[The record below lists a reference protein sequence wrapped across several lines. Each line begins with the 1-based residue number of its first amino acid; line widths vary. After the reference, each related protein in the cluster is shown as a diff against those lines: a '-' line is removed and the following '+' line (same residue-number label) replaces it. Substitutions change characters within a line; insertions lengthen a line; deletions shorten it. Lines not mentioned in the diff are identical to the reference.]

1 MKKGLLSILAGALVL
16 VGCQNYDDQFDNLES
31 QISALASTVAGLS
44 QVQSDLSALAG
55 TVTALSST
63 VNGLGDT
70 IDTAVADGLTDIQAD
85 IDAIETAVADVAS
98 SEEVSALQDAV
109 DASQS
114 DLDELL
120 ANSSVF
126 QGAITI
132 NSPATLD
139 VYHQMG
145 SAIAIVNEAVNIT
158 MKSSM
163 DETKMQEVINEI
175 LVTTGDFSYTSEASS
190 ISEMTFN
197 NLSATGSLTVE
208 QAGGYQFQS
217 LGSAT
222 VIDLGDAFKS
232 SVTKVDFRELTS
244 VVRFETENVA
254 DEIRFTKAVE
264 CHLTKLVYY
273 PNTSLTI
280 VLDEG
285 AALPLALDDVDA
297 SGAQEN
303 RTLSITGPD
312 SITIENWTDGT
323 LSFTDVKTVVVNGF
337 EGTINANGGVES
349 LTADKYAIAG
359 TLGADLETIT
369 LTGITDPDDTTD
381 VSGPAIN
388 LVDQTNVETLTLAGK
403 LASINVEGCNNL
415 ATAVIS
421 ADVAGSIVL
430 GDTATGDG
438 NSDLNSVTLTGAK
451 ATSIEVSQNA
461 DLETLTI
468 DLTFRKGTAAA
479 AVLDGT
485 LTVKDN
491 ASLESLTVS
500 SDKIETLDVSGND
513 DLTTLDFTGVTTFGA
528 TGEPSVTIQDNDLTA
543 STAVDSDDTTAT
555 DDGAAATDLGSFTT
569 NSGMATLKT
578 YLAAVAADADATA
591 GVYFDTVESYTNE
604 SDTESTDQTWSS
616 ATQPVATK
624 VLVKQPETTAG
635 LGGTKGKVAFKLS
648 GVANTDIVSI
658 QLKGTEILSG
668 DADQTYDSAGALVLS
683 NSNSIN
689 VDRIKDNVH
698 LSNATALGVTLNA
711 YIGGNDTFT
720 VSFVEQGAAA
730 AGGGFSNGERY
741 STAAALS
748 GAVSA
753 AKDATYLYGGIGT
766 DDVMTFTVGSNSVTA
781 VISNNVSGTDV
792 STPGYASNVAHAI
805 YNAFHAKYGVA
816 GTSSSTALVSIALIA
831 TSDSNGD
838 DSNSFTITGLDPGSS
853 TNGLDV
859 SFSIANST
867 TGPTSV
873 THSTSAL
880 DYLLGATRSTA
891 DNETISDDLIITL
904 ESNTAG
910 TILNKVA
917 TAGNPAT
924 ATDGTYAISY
934 SGTAAL
940 TTLVASGYLSNAT
953 DPLAGTISK
962 NYESRSDVRPAE
974 GATAGSGDAEDFSRV
989 HWLGS

>member
-85 IDAIETAVADVAS
+85 INAIETAVADVAS

-145 SAIAIVNEAVNIT
+145 SAIAIVNSSVDIT

-163 DETKMQEVINEI
+163 DETKMQSVIDNI
-175 LVTTGDFSYTSEASS
+175 LVTTQDFTYTSEASS

-232 SVTKVDFRELTS
+232 SVTKIDFRELTS

-297 SGAQEN
+297 NGDQEN

-312 SITIENWTDGT
+312 SVTIENWTDGE

-337 EGTINANGGVES
+337 EGKINAKDGVES
-349 LTADKYAIAG
+349 LTANKYAIAG
-359 TLGADLETIT
+359 TLGADLETIN
-369 LTGITDPDDTTD
+369 LTGATDPDTASD

-403 LASINVEGCNNL
+403 FKSINVEGCNNL
-415 ATAVIS
+415 ATATIS

-430 GDTATGDG
+430 GDTASGDG

-461 DLETLTI
+461 DLESLTI
-468 DLTFRKGTAAA
+468 DLTFRAGTATG
-479 AVLDGT
+479 AVLDGAV
-485 LTVKDN
+485 TVKDN

-500 SDKIETLDVSGND
+500 SDKIETLDISGND

-528 TGEPSVTIQDNDLTA
+528 TGKPNVTIQDNDLTA
-543 STAVDSDDTTAT
+543 TTAVDSDDTTAT
-555 DDGAAATDLGSFTT
+555 SDGAASTDLGSFTT

-604 SDTESTDQTWSS
+604 SDSESTDQTWTS
-616 ATQPVATK
+616 ASQPVATK
-624 VLVKQPETTAG
+624 VLVKKPETTPGKGATKSKKAIVISSIADGDAIQVSVGG
-635 LGGTKGKVAFKLS
+635 LAEAGGTKLFEGGT
-648 GVANTDIVSI
+648 GV
-658 QLKGTEILSG
+658 
-668 DADQTYDSAGALVLS
+668 TYSSSELVLS
-683 NSNSIN
+683 GIPD
-689 VDRIKDNVH
+689 VDIARIKNAAHATRATGANVTIDAKRVEFGSVMSVSLVAH
-698 LSNATALGVTLNA
+698 PGSENVTP
-711 YIGGNDTFT
+711 T
-720 VSFVEQGAAA
+720 VV
-730 AGGGFSNGERY
+730 GERY
-741 STAAALS
+741 LYASTLAAGTSDS
-748 GAVSA
+748 GL
-753 AKDATYLYGGIGT
+753 TGIGT
-766 DDVMTFTVGSNSVTA
+766 DDVITFSVGSNSVTA
-781 VISNNVSGTDV
+781 VLAANATESHTAAVADV
-792 STPGYASNVAHAI
+792 IMSAWAS
-805 YNAFHAKYGVA
+805 KYGTA
-816 GTSSSTALVSIALIA
+816 GTASTTAVASLYLGKSTGAIQVSALDRGSRGYGLLVAL
-831 TSDSNGD
+831 
-838 DSNSFTITGLDPGSS
+838 
-853 TNGLDV
+853 
-859 SFSIANST
+859 SIANST

-873 THSTSAL
+873 SHIASNL
-880 DYLLGATRSTA
+880 DWVIGATRSSS
-891 DNETISDDLIITL
+891 DNSTTSDNIVITV
-904 ESNTAG
+904 ESNDAG
-910 TILNKVA
+910 TVLDRVA
-917 TAGNPAT
+917 DLTERTSSVVVSGTGIVTAPLFAAT
-924 ATDGTYAISY
+924 YTVNSTDVSAGSQTIQTESRNDARVAEDGTQ
-934 SGTAAL
+934 
-940 TTLVASGYLSNAT
+940 
-953 DPLAGTISK
+953 
-962 NYESRSDVRPAE
+962 
-974 GATAGSGDAEDFSRV
+974 GSGDAEDFSRV

>member
-16 VGCQNYDDQFDNLES
+16 VGCQNYDDQFDNLET

-145 SAIAIVNEAVNIT
+145 SAIAIVNESVNIT
-158 MKSSM
+158 MKTSM
-163 DETKMQEVINEI
+163 DETKMQEVIDNI
-175 LVTTGDFSYTSEASS
+175 LVTTQDFSYTSEASS

-208 QAGGYQFQS
+208 QSGGYQFQS

-232 SVTKVDFRELTS
+232 SVTKIDFRELTS

-297 SGAQEN
+297 SGDQEN

-421 ADVAGSIVL
+421 ADVAGSIVI

-461 DLETLTI
+461 DLENLTI
-468 DLTFRKGTAAA
+468 DLTFRKGTATD

-491 ASLESLTVS
+491 ASLETLTVS

-543 STAVDSDDTTAT
+543 TAAVDSDDTTAT

-635 LGGTKGKVAFKLS
+635 LSSTKGKVAYKFT
-648 GVANTDIVSI
+648 GVANTDVI
-658 QLKGTEILSG
+658 QIYVKNQGILAG
-668 DADQTYDSAGALVLS
+668 DGDQTYSTGQLVLS
-683 NSNSIN
+683 GTNSIN

-698 LSNATALGVTLNA
+698 LSNATALEVTLDA
-711 YIGGNDTFT
+711 YVGGNDTFT
-720 VSFVEQGAAA
+720 VSFIQQTDAAN
-730 AGGGFSNGERY
+730 GSGFSNGERY
-741 STAAALS
+741 VTAAALS
-748 GAVSA
+748 GAVS
-753 AKDATYLYGGIGT
+753 DASQGTFTRGGIGT
-766 DDVMTFTVGSNSVTA
+766 DDIMTLTVGSNTVTA
-781 VISNNVSGTDV
+781 VLSANTSGTDL
-792 STPGYASNVAHAI
+792 ASNGGLVSGVALALVQ
-805 YNAFHAKYGVA
+805 AWDAKYSA
-816 GTSSSTALVSIALIA
+816 TGTASASALVSVQLA
-831 TSDSNGD
+831 TTGNADENR
-838 DSNSFTITGLDPGSS
+838 IIVVGLDPGSS

-859 SFSIANST
+859 SFSVANST
-867 TGPTSV
+867 TGPTST
-873 THSTSAL
+873 THTGSSL
-880 DYLLGATRSTA
+880 DYAIGATQDTS
-891 DNETISDDLIITL
+891 DNATVSNDLIVTL
-904 ESNTAG
+904 ESTKAG
-910 TILNKVA
+910 TVLNRVGTA
-917 TAGNPAT
+917 AAGTTAGN
-924 ATDGTYAISY
+924 YYMSY
-934 SGTAAL
+934 SGTLAM
-940 TTLVASGYLSNAT
+940 TTLTASGNLTNAT
-953 DPLAGTISK
+953 DPYAGHWIK
-962 NYESRSDVRPAE
+962 NTESRSDVRPAE
-974 GATAGSGDAEDFSRV
+974 GATQGSGDAEDFSRV

>member
-85 IDAIETAVADVAS
+85 INAIETAVADVAS

-208 QAGGYQFQS
+208 QAGGYQFQA

-232 SVTKVDFRELTS
+232 SVTKIDFRELTS

-297 SGAQEN
+297 SGDQEN

-312 SITIENWTDGT
+312 SVTIENWTDGT

-337 EGTINANGGVES
+337 EGTINANDGVES
-349 LTADKYAIAG
+349 LTANKYAIAG
-359 TLGADLETIT
+359 TLGADLETIN

-381 VSGPAIN
+381 VSGPAID

-403 LASINVEGCNNL
+403 FASINVEGCNNL
-415 ATAVIS
+415 ATATIS

-461 DLETLTI
+461 DLESLTI
-468 DLTFRKGTAAA
+468 DLTFRAGTATG
-479 AVLDGT
+479 AVLDGA

-491 ASLESLTVS
+491 ASLETLTVS

-528 TGEPSVTIQDNDLTA
+528 TGEPTVTIQDNDLTA
-543 STAVDSDDTTAT
+543 TAAVDSDDATAT

-578 YLAAVAADADATA
+578 YLTALAADPDTTA
-591 GVYFDTVESYTNE
+591 SVYFDTVESYTNE

-616 ATQPVATK
+616 ATQPVAIK

-635 LGGTKGKVAFKLS
+635 LGATKGKVAYKFT
-648 GVANTDIVSI
+648 GVANTDVI
-658 QLKGTEILSG
+658 QIYVKNQGILAG
-668 DADQTYDSAGALVLS
+668 DGDQTYSTGQLVLS
-683 NSNSIN
+683 GTNSIN

-698 LSNATALGVTLNA
+698 LSNATALEVTLDA
-711 YIGGNDTFT
+711 YVGGNDTFT
-720 VSFVEQGAAA
+720 VSFIQQTDAA
-730 AGGGFSNGERY
+730 AGSGFSNGERY
-741 STAAALS
+741 LTAAALS
-748 GAVSA
+748 GAVS
-753 AKDATYLYGGIGT
+753 DASQGTFTRGGIGT
-766 DDVMTFTVGSNSVTA
+766 DDIMTLTVGSNTVTA
-781 VISNNVSGTDV
+781 VLSANTSGTDL
-792 STPGYASNVAHAI
+792 ASNGGLVSGVALALVQ
-805 YNAFHAKYGVA
+805 AWDAKYSA
-816 GTSSSTALVSIALIA
+816 TGTASASALVSVQLA
-831 TSDSNGD
+831 TTSNAD
-838 DSNSFTITGLDPGSS
+838 ENRIIIVGLDPGSS

-859 SFSIANST
+859 SFSVANST
-867 TGPTSV
+867 TGPTST
-873 THSTSAL
+873 THTGSSL
-880 DYLLGATRSTA
+880 DYEIGATQDTS
-891 DNETISDDLIITL
+891 DNATVSNDLIVTL
-904 ESNTAG
+904 ESTKSGTVLNRVGTAAAG
-910 TILNKVA
+910 T
-917 TAGNPAT
+917 TAGN
-924 ATDGTYAISY
+924 YYMSY
-934 SGTAAL
+934 SGTLAL
-940 TTLVASGYLSNAT
+940 TTLTASGYLTNAT
-953 DPLAGTISK
+953 DPYAGHWIK
-962 NYESRSDVRPAE
+962 NTESRSDVRPAE
-974 GATAGSGDAEDFSRV
+974 GATQGSGDDEDFSRV